1 MAVSVAENSAVL
13 LKNEK
18 GVLPLAKGCKAVFLG
33 EFAEHPRYQGGGS
46 SHVNSAKVSCAL
58 EHAPGV
64 AYAQGYRTD
73 EDTVDP
79 ALEQAAVAA
88 AADAEV
94 AVIFAGLPERYES
107 EGYDRTTLAMP
118 ENQNHL
124 IAAVAAVQPNTVVVL
139 HNGSAVEMPWLNDV
153 PAVLELYLAGD
164 GAGEAAVNLLYGAV
178 NPSGKLAETFPRKLS
193 DTPAYLSFP
202 GERETSVYT
211 EGVFVG
217 YRYYDTKEADV
228 LFPFGHGLSY
238 TTFAY
243 SDLRQIG
250 RAHV

>member
-1 MAVSVAENSAVL
+1 
-13 LKNEK
+13 
-18 GVLPLAKGCKAVFLG
+18 
-33 EFAEHPRYQGGGS
+33 
-46 SHVNSAKVSCAL
+46 
-58 EHAPGV
+58 
-64 AYAQGYRTD
+64 
-73 EDTVDP
+73 
-79 ALEQAAVAA
+79 
-88 AADAEV
+88 
-94 AVIFAGLPERYES
+94 
-107 EGYDRTTLAMP
+107 MP

-139 HNGSAVEMPWLNDV
+139 HNGSAIEMPWVNDV

-164 GAGEAAVNLLYGAV
+164 GAGEAAVDLLYGAV

-228 LFPFGHGLSY
+228 LFPFGHGLS
-238 TTFAY
+238 THDFLGKVCRIILGITFQHRFQNDAFRPLGDNLGGRHELVYGRVHLLMRTLFSVY
-243 SDLRQIG
+243 STCFLRVRFSIL
-250 RAHV
+250 

>member
-1 MAVSVAENSAVL
+1 M
-13 LKNEK
+13 
-18 GVLPLAKGCKAVFLG
+18 
-33 EFAEHPRYQGGGS
+33 
-46 SHVNSAKVSCAL
+46 
-58 EHAPGV
+58 

-88 AADAEV
+88 AVDADV

-164 GAGEAAVNLLYGAV
+164 GAGEAAVDLLYGAV

-202 GERETSVYT
+202 RRAGNQRLHRGRICRLPLLRHEGGGRSVPL
-211 EGVFVG
+211 
-217 YRYYDTKEADV
+217 RSRPV
-228 LFPFGHGLSY
+228 LH
-238 TTFAY
+238 
-243 SDLRQIG
+243 DL
-250 RAHV
+250 

>member
-1 MAVSVAENSAVL
+1 MQNFVLSV
-13 LKNEK
+13 
-18 GVLPLAKGCKAVFLG
+18 

-79 ALEQAAVAA
+79 ALEQA
-88 AADAEV
+88 DV

-153 PAVLELYLAGD
+153 PAVLELYLAGESS
-164 GAGEAAVNLLYGAV
+164 ARAKTCRL
-178 NPSGKLAETFPRKLS
+178 PSR
-193 DTPAYLSFP
+193 
-202 GERETSVYT
+202 
-211 EGVFVG
+211 
-217 YRYYDTKEADV
+217 
-228 LFPFGHGLSY
+228 
-238 TTFAY
+238 
-243 SDLRQIG
+243 
-250 RAHV
+250 